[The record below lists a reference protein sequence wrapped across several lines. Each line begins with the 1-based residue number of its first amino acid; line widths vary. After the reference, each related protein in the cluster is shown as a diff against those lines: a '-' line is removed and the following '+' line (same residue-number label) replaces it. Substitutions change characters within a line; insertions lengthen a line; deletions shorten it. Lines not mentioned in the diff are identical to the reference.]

1 MCYHKTQTPKGNTPV
16 YANREEDKHLYRRE
30 KKNPKFQNCCFSKRL
45 MLQDLFFKGGEGKE
59 TEKSKYVYNIFS
71 SF

>member
-1 MCYHKTQTPKGNTPV
+1 
-16 YANREEDKHLYRRE
+16 
-30 KKNPKFQNCCFSKRL
+30 L

-71 SF
+71 SFWHINEVFFFFLSFWEEE